1 MQTASTHI
9 TLLLDRTGSMASIR
23 DEVIGGFNAFV
34 ADQQRQAGRATLT
47 LVQFDSQHP
56 YEVVH
61 RALPIQD
68 VPPLTTQTYVP
79 RAATPLLDA
88 LGRAILDLEATLA
101 ALAEE
106 ERPEQV
112 VLVVITDGQENAS
125 REFSKAQVT
134 DLIQA
139 KQAQGWQVVFLSA
152 DLDAID
158 EAVTTGIGVDQ
169 TLAFDATGQGTRQA
183 LASLSRHTSNLRARR
198 AQALAFDAADRRVQH
213 LEQRRRDRS
222 GDLVDLNDPRLTN
235 RQRLDALFA
244 QGLIRLQRSPIFDEP
259 PTMPRLDRVRLWD
272 KVEGMLLGLAIGDSL
287 GNTTEGMLPA
297 RRSAVYGE
305 IRDYLPTPYA
315 DDQPVGVPSDDSQM
329 AFWALEQMLEDG
341 HLQPDRLWFS
351 ITEIATPGP
360 IPNRFSRYLRI

>member
-1 MQTASTHI
+1 
-9 TLLLDRTGSMASIR
+9 
-23 DEVIGGFNAFV
+23 
-34 ADQQRQAGRATLT
+34 
-47 LVQFDSQHP
+47 
-56 YEVVH
+56 
-61 RALPIQD
+61 
-68 VPPLTTQTYVP
+68 
-79 RAATPLLDA
+79 
-88 LGRAILDLEATLA
+88 
-101 ALAEE
+101 
-106 ERPEQV
+106 
-112 VLVVITDGQENAS
+112 DGQENAS

-259 PTMPRLDRVRLWD
+259 PTMP
-272 KVEGMLLGLAIGDSL
+272 
-287 GNTTEGMLPA
+287 
-297 RRSAVYGE
+297 
-305 IRDYLPTPYA
+305 
-315 DDQPVGVPSDDSQM
+315 
-329 AFWALEQMLEDG
+329 
-341 HLQPDRLWFS
+341 
-351 ITEIATPGP
+351 
-360 IPNRFSRYLRI
+360 